1 MPQWNCSCR
10 QCQLARSGVIPPRTQ
25 SCVAIGDSQNRWF
38 LVNASSDLSIQIQ
51 RCPELSPLPHC
62 SRNTP
67 IRGVLLTNADLDH
80 LLGLF
85 SLREGTGCQIY
96 ATAAVRSVAEQVLG
110 VETVLRCFCAPQW
123 REPSFKDFIPLTEDP
138 GFESELLYR
147 AIELPGKPPPF
158 VRSSV
163 PLPSEGHSIAYQFQ
177 DRRTKKKLLVAPDV
191 AVLTK
196 PLQEALHTS
205 DGILFDGTFWSAD
218 ELAAVRPGAKQAGE
232 MGHLPVNG
240 GSLPALSALAASQ
253 RIYIH
258 INNTNPILDP
268 NSAERAAVERA
279 GIQVGADGMDFE
291 L

>member
-1 MPQWNCSCR
+1 
-10 QCQLARSGVIPPRTQ
+10 
-25 SCVAIGDSQNRWF
+25 
-38 LVNASSDLSIQIQ
+38 LVNASSDLSVQIQ
-51 RCPELSPLPHC
+51 SFSELRPHADS

-85 SLREGTGCQIY
+85 SLREGTGFQIY

-123 REPSFKDFIPLTEDP
+123 REPSFKDFIPLTEAAED
-138 GFESELLYR
+138 ESELLYR

-158 VRSSV
+158 VGGSV
-163 PLPSEGHSIAYQFQ
+163 ALPSEGHSIALQFQ
-177 DRRTKKKLLVAPDV
+177 DRRTKKRLLVAPDV
-191 AVLTK
+191 GALT
-196 PLQEALHTS
+196 PRLQEALHTS
-205 DGILFDGTFWSAD
+205 DAILFDGTFWSAD
-218 ELAAVRPGAKQAGE
+218 ELAAVRPGAKQAVE

-240 GSLPALSALAASQ
+240 GSLPALTQLAASEK
-253 RIYIH
+253 IYIH

-268 NSAERAAVERA
+268 NSPERAAVERA
-279 GIQVGADGMDFE
+279 GIRVGADGMDFR

>member
-1 MPQWNCSCR
+1 
-10 QCQLARSGVIPPRTQ
+10 
-25 SCVAIGDSQNRWF
+25 
-38 LVNASSDLSIQIQ
+38 LVNASSDLSVQIQ
-51 RCPELSPLPHC
+51 RFSKLNPLPH
-62 SRNTP
+62 SFRNTP

-85 SLREGTGCQIY
+85 CLREGTGFQIY
-96 ATAAVRSVAEQVLG
+96 ATSAVRSVAEQVLG
-110 VETVLRCFCAPQW
+110 VETILACFCSPQW
-123 REPSFKDFIPLTEDP
+123 REPSFKDFVPLTEDP
-138 GFESELLYR
+138 GLEPELLYR

-158 VRSSV
+158 VRNSV

-177 DRRTKKKLLVAPDV
+177 DRRTNKRLLVAPDV
-191 AVLTK
+191 AAMTP
-196 PLQEALHTS
+196 PLQQALHTS

-218 ELAAVRPGAKQAGE
+218 ELATVRPGAKQAGE

-240 GSLPALSALAASQ
+240 GSLPALSALAASKK
-253 RIYIH
+253 IYIH

-268 NSAERAAVERA
+268 KSAERAAVERA